1 MSEKTLSKIRGFLLN
16 VLFMIIAF
24 MMSYIMAYQIGYAPL
39 GYEIIEKKEETVLV
53 QSHNLLGLK
62 EEKINFHPPDYKEWH
77 IDMLVDRV
85 GYLKQDYLLFFA
97 SIFAVP
103 LLIIKELYRGKQK
116 RIVLFAVLFLMIF
129 PTITLMSSLNDIES
143 ILAGTY

>member
-16 VLFMIIAF
+16 VLFLVIAF
-24 MMSYIMAYQIGYAPL
+24 GMSYIMAYQISYSPL
-39 GYEIIEKKEETVLV
+39 GYEVIEKKEEAVLV

-62 EEKINFHPPDYKEWH
+62 EEKINFRPSEDKEWH
-77 IDMLVDRV
+77 IDMLVDLV
-85 GYLKQDYLLFFA
+85 GQLKQDYLLFFA

-103 LLIIKELYRGKQK
+103 LLTIKEFYRGKQK
-116 RIVLFAVLFLMIF
+116 RIVLFAVVLLMAF

>member
-24 MMSYIMAYQIGYAPL
+24 MMSYIMAYEIGYAPL

-62 EEKINFHPPDYKEWH
+62 EEKINFHPADYKEWH

-103 LLIIKELYRGKQK
+103 LLIIKELYRENK
-116 RIVLFAVLFLMIF
+116 RGSSCSLYCFLWFI
-129 PTITLMSSLNDIES
+129 PP
-143 ILAGTY
+143 